1 MREALDAGELPP
13 LVEPDDAPTRPR
25 SSITPPV
32 PLPDAPTA
40 SAAPALPPEAAG
52 ATSVLVERPSAGESA
67 AQPTDSASADAA
79 ASASSSSGP
88 PAPAPALGSWGRR
101 GRRSAVSARSAQS
114 VASAPASSASE
125 STVRAA
131 GELDRASVPSAPLGG
146 PLSESAPDASSAPE
160 VPSGPIVSS
169 APIVSS
175 TPISSSPRPEPSNP
189 SAAAPIVTSTPLTR
203 STDASDDAPGAEE
216 RSSRYAEFDS
226 LLAPDGGGST
236 ISTNALVLPSVP
248 GHDDLPRALD
258 GTGEIIV
265 TGTFALPNSL
275 AETGAHHP
283 VLDGTDVDRLLDS
296 DDPQPVAPGSGPV
309 RASRA
314 VSTHTA
320 TRGIIQPKRP
330 KSNRL
335 LTALAI
341 TASGLA
347 VGVVG
352 LLVVGVMNGVFF

>member
-1 MREALDAGELPP
+1 MREAIEAGELPP

-52 ATSVLVERPSAGESA
+52 ATSVPVERPSAGESA
-67 AQPTDSASADAA
+67 PQATDSESSDAA
-79 ASASSSSGP
+79 ASASSASA
-88 PAPAPALGSWGRR
+88 PAAPALGTWGRR
-101 GRRSAVSARSAQS
+101 GRRSAVSARSVQS

-125 STVRAA
+125 PIVLPAA
-131 GELDRASVPSAPLGG
+131 DLDRASVPSVPLAEPRNVSAP
-146 PLSESAPDASSAPE
+146 SVSSAPDVASAPR
-160 VPSGPIVSS
+160 VAS

-175 TPISSSPRPEPSNP
+175 TPISSSPRPEPSNTSP
-189 SAAAPIVTSTPLTR
+189 AAPIVTSTPLTR

-216 RSSRYAEFDS
+216 RASRYAEFDS

-248 GHDDLPRALD
+248 GHEDLPRALD

-296 DDPQPVAPGSGPV
+296 DEPQPVAPGSGPV

-330 KSNRL
+330 KSNRM